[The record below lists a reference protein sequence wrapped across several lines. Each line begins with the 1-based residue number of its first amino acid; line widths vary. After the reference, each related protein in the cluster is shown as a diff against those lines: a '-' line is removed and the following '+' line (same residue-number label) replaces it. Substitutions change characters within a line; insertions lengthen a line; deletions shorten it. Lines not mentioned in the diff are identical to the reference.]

1 MPVETHS
8 DARLCQPKN
17 GALSLAS
24 FSAPLIFFFML
35 HTIVK
40 GMARR
45 PLSTAAAAAIEQ
57 GKKAAAYKA
66 VDDVINSTLSV
77 VGIGS
82 GSTIRYAVDRLKD
95 RRDLKHIVYVP
106 TSFQSRHL
114 IQDANLKLGTLEQF
128 VSVIS

>member
-1 MPVETHS
+1 
-8 DARLCQPKN
+8 
-17 GALSLAS
+17 
-24 FSAPLIFFFML
+24 ML

-45 PLSTAAAAAIEQ
+45 PLSTAAAAVIEQ

-114 IQDANLKLGTLEQF
+114 IQDANLNLGTLEQF
-128 VSVIS
+128 VSVISELL